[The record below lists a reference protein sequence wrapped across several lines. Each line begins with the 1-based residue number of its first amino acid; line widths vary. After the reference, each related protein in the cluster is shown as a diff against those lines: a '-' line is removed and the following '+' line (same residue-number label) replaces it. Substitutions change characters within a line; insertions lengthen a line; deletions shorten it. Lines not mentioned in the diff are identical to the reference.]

1 MPITKKYKKIVI
13 GNWKENP
20 STHEAAKNIVK
31 NIKRVAS
38 QVTKTITVLCP
49 PSVFLS
55 DLGKGEQPY
64 SKGAQ
69 DVSVFEGG
77 SHTGEVSAEML
88 KDSGVEYTIVGHSE
102 RRKMGET
109 DAMVASKIVALH
121 FARVTAVMCVGEDN
135 RDSGGQY
142 LDILKNQIKH
152 SLAGVEKKNL
162 SHLIVAYEPVWAIG
176 ATQAMSP
183 ADVHETAIFIKKT
196 LADLFGHDYVTK
208 IPILYGGSVNFRNAG
223 EIVGEGHVDGLLV
236 GRESINPEGFNEILK
251 VVDTI

>member
-38 QVTKTITVLCP
+38 QLKKTITVLCP
-49 PSVFLS
+49 PFVFLS

-69 DVSVFEGG
+69 DVSVFEVG

-88 KDSGVEYTIVGHSE
+88 RDCEVEYTIVGHSE

-109 DAMVASKIVALH
+109 DAVVANKIVALH
-121 FARVTAVMCVGEDN
+121 FAGVTAVMCVGEDN

-162 SHLIVAYEPVWAIG
+162 SYLAVAYEPVWAIG
-176 ATQAMSP
+176 ATQAMSG
-183 ADVHETAIFIKKT
+183 ADVHETTIFIKKT
-196 LADLFGHDYVTK
+196 LVDLFGQEYVTK

-223 EIVGEGHVDGLLV
+223 EIVRDGHVDGLLV

-251 VVDTI
+251 VVDAI